1 MDCATWARSTRSR
14 AAAACWHQLSPPFQ
28 PAKKLPRR
36 PTRPL
41 SRTTTLLHY
50 LYSLRPTMK
59 PLSACASRRSVLLGS
74 RVSAARQAR
83 LHSIPRRHY
92 VRPSTAPKPQ
102 LDLKHIRQN
111 PGLYEQ
117 NCIDRNYRA
126 QGKHSWEIIDL
137 FEQWKNCQ
145 LNARQLRERGN
156 LLRRKLSN
164 AASRSGDTQPDP
176 NMDKDALIA
185 EGKEIK
191 DKLTGIEDK
200 EKELVERMDSLALEL
215 PNLSSVST
223 PVGDVPEVIGYI
235 NKHPDGTGDATD
247 RLWKSHVVI
256 GSELGLLDF
265 AGAATTSGWGWYYLL
280 NEGALLEQA
289 LIQYALTVAGKR
301 GWRPVSPPS
310 IVYSHIAAACG
321 FQPRDQNGEQQIYAL
336 EQAEKDKSKPSLV
349 LAGTAEISLAG
360 LMAGQTIEDAD
371 LPLKMVGVN
380 RSYRAEAGGRGVDTK
395 GLYRVHEFTKV
406 EMFAWTLPDSHEGE
420 GFFTER
426 GVAHSEAIF
435 DEMLSMQTEI
445 LESLGLHC
453 RILEMP
459 TTDLG
464 ASAARKRDIEAFFPS
479 RRERD
484 GGWGEVTST
493 SICTDYQTRR
503 LQTKVRLEKAGR
515 KLDFP
520 HTLNGTAMAVPRV
533 LAAILENNWDEETA
547 TVTVPEVLRPFMGG
561 MEVISKKRKP

>member
-1 MDCATWARSTRSR
+1 MKPPSASLFACAPCRSALLRSR
-14 AAAACWHQLSPPFQ
+14 A
-28 PAKKLPRR
+28 
-36 PTRPL
+36 
-41 SRTTTLLHY
+41 
-50 LYSLRPTMK
+50 
-59 PLSACASRRSVLLGS
+59 
-74 RVSAARQAR
+74 SAARQPR
-83 LHSIPRRHY
+83 TLLVPRRHY
-92 VRPSTAPKPQ
+92 VRPSTAPKPL

-117 NCIDRNYRA
+117 NCIDRNYRG
-126 QGKHSWEIIDL
+126 QSKHSWEIIDL
-137 FEQWKNCQ
+137 FDQWKECQ
-145 LNARQLRERGN
+145 LDARQLRERGN

-164 AASRSGDTQPDP
+164 AASLSGDTTPDP
-176 NMDKDALIA
+176 DMDQDVLKA

-191 DKLTGIEDK
+191 DKLTGIEEK
-200 EKELVERMDSLALEL
+200 EKELVERMESLALEL
-215 PNLSSVST
+215 PNLSSTNT
-223 PVGDVPEVIGYI
+223 PVGDQPEVVGYI
-235 NKHPDGTGDATD
+235 NEHPDRQTEDATD
-247 RLWKSHVVI
+247 RVWKSHVVI

-265 AGAATTSGWGWYYLL
+265 AGAGTTSGWGWYYLI

-289 LIQYALTVAGKR
+289 LVQYALTVARKR
-301 GWRPVSPPS
+301 GWKPVSPPS
-310 IVYSHIAAACG
+310 IVYSHIASACG

-336 EQAEKDKSKPSLV
+336 EQAEKDKAKPSLV
-349 LAGTAEISLAG
+349 LAGTAEIPLAG
-360 LMAGQTIEDAD
+360 LMASQTIEDAD
-371 LPLKMVGVN
+371 LPLKMVGVG

-406 EMFAWTLPDSHEGE
+406 EMFAWTLPDTHEGE

-426 GVAHSEAIF
+426 GIAHSETVF
-435 DEMLSMQTEI
+435 DEMLSIQTEI

-459 TTDLG
+459 STDLG
-464 ASAARKRDIEAFFPS
+464 ASASRKRDIEAFFPS

-484 GGWGEVTST
+484 EGWGEVTST

-533 LAAILENNWDEETA
+533 LAAILENNWDEKTM

-561 MEVISKKRKP
+561 IKTIEKKRMS